1 MTQIVQMMPQN
12 AKLDEIRRAIESIN
26 LSRMRHKEPEKK
38 ELPKNM
44 NRQKCEQFSDYMTD
58 LFVSTCNH
66 EKISGRFKN
75 WKDKSDAEKLKLASD
90 IVNMFLEKLG
100 KEIAQHRVPIY
111 QRNGGEY
118 RRMNNKMDETIT
130 ADIAQMP
137 EITVKPIEQPKPNDA
152 MYVSSK
158 RELCINMENPAYKSS
173 PSNFLTSLR
182 HEFTHI
188 VDMFIPSISPLEPEV
203 REEAMRNYA
212 RPEENKELYDKNP
225 LELNANMKKEEYK
238 QRIDAMLTLQETERN
253 RAINMN
259 YVSMMMRGYGR
270 AA

>member
-1 MTQIVQMMPQN
+1 MTQIVQMMPRN
-12 AKLDEIRRAIESIN
+12 AKLDEIRRAIESVN

-44 NRQKCEQFSDYMTD
+44 NRQKCERFSDYMTD
-58 LFVSTCNH
+58 LFVNTCNH
-66 EKISGRFKN
+66 ETISGRFQN

-90 IVNMFLEKLG
+90 IINVFLSKLG
-100 KEIAQHRVPIY
+100 KEITQHRVPIY
-111 QRNGGEY
+111 QRDGTEY
-118 RRMNNKMDETIT
+118 EGTNDKMGETIT
-130 ADIAQMP
+130 ADIAKMP

-158 RELCINMENPAYKSS
+158 RELFINMQNPGYKSS

-203 REEAMRNYA
+203 REEAMRSYV
-212 RPEENKELYDKNP
+212 RPDENKELYEKNP

-253 RAINMN
+253 RAMNMN
-259 YVSMMMRGYGR
+259 YLSMMMRGYGR